1 MSMLKEMD
9 VAKKKVCSNCMER
22 SRCKDG
28 TECKEVLELREK
40 MEKRKKNL
48 KGWLKKD
55 KKEDR
60 ANSTTCTT
68 PSTRPI
74 TK

>member
-1 MSMLKEMD
+1 MLKEMD
-9 VAKKKVCSNCMER
+9 IAKKKVCSNCMER

-40 MEKRKKNL
+40 LERRKRNL
-48 KGWLKKD
+48 KGGLEKD
-55 KKEDR
+55 KKEDG
-60 ANSTTCTT
+60 ANSMTCTT